1 MSINKTKVEIPAI
14 FEKMYPSIAEW
25 VDSYGWLEIG
35 QDEYSRS
42 MVRALNEGGMVWE
55 GKTKY
60 KTLDALFH
68 DLELGLSKWLEENG

>member
-1 MSINKTKVEIPAI
+1 
-14 FEKMYPSIAEW
+14 MYPSIAEW

>member
-1 MSINKTKVEIPAI
+1 MSISKTKVEIPAI

>member
-1 MSINKTKVEIPAI
+1 MSTDKTKVEPSAL
-14 FEKMYPSIAEW
+14 FEKMYPRIAEW
-25 VDSYGWLEIG
+25 VDSYGWITIG

-68 DLELGLSKWLEENG
+68 DLELGLSKWLEKNG